1 MSYEELPP
9 EGTTYQTPN
18 SSMAII
24 SLIAGILG
32 FTFFPL
38 MGSIVAVITGYMAR
52 KEIQESA
59 GTIGGEGLATAGL
72 VMGWIG
78 IGLTA
83 IGLCIAGFFIGISF
97 CFVPLGI
104 WMENSYLIFA
114 LFV

>member
-18 SSMAII
+18 SSMAVI

-32 FTFFPL
+32 FTLFPL
-38 MGSIVAVITGYMAR
+38 LGSIVAVITGYMAR

-78 IGLTA
+78 IGLSA
-83 IGLCIAGFFIGISF
+83 IGLCIAGFFLSISF
-97 CFVPLGI
+97 CLIPMGI
-104 WMENSYLIFA
+104 WMDSSYLIFA